1 MYAYFEILPQFRAMA
16 VCTFIDSNNKRQLME
31 FRENLSR

>member
-1 MYAYFEILPQFRAMA
+1 VIMCRALA
-16 VCTFIDSNNKRQLME
+16 VRTFIDSKNKRQLME

>member
-1 MYAYFEILPQFRAMA
+1 LLLLCNLGLPRAPA
-16 VCTFIDSNNKRQLME
+16 VRTFIDSNNKRQLME

>member
-1 MYAYFEILPQFRAMA
+1 MCPVDTARAMA
-16 VCTFIDSNNKRQLME
+16 VRTIIDSNNKRQLME